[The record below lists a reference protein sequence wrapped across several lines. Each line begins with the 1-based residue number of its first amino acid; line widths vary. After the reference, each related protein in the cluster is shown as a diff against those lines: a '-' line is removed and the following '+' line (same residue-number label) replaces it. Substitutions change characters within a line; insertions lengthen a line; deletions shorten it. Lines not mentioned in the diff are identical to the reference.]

1 MTSEVPEVTQPKTIS
16 LAPDMSQY
24 FHGAVIDA
32 IRAREVAATAAAER
46 YLVGLLVDYAHPTE
60 EPEATLE
67 QPVTFLLRD
76 ARAASGPER
85 FRRLRA
91 LGDGV
96 LYTAGFFGEHI
107 EQGGA
112 DRRYVVHVGST
123 AYSEAAEMV
132 SSGPTVGGPDVL
144 RELSENYETFME
156 VLASVSER
164 SRAQSANTPGAV
176 VKLYERWLKTG
187 SAVLGAELTARG
199 LVPVRGEG
207 GEN

>member
-1 MTSEVPEVTQPKTIS
+1 VTQPKTIS

-24 FHGAVIDA
+24 FHGAIIKA
-32 IRAREVAATAAAER
+32 IRAREVAATAAVER
-46 YLVGLLVDYAHPTE
+46 YLVGLLVEYAHPTE
-60 EPEATLE
+60 GPEATLD

-96 LYTAGFFGEHI
+96 LYRAGFFGEHI
-107 EQGGA
+107 EQGAG

-132 SSGPTVGGPDVL
+132 SSPGPTSGAPDVL
-144 RELSENYETFME
+144 RELSENYETFMG
-156 VLASVSER
+156 VLASVSDG
-164 SRAQSANTPGAV
+164 SRAESATTPGAV

-187 SAVLGAELTARG
+187 SSVLGAELSARG
-199 LVPVRGEG
+199 LVPMRGD
-207 GEN
+207 GEVN